1 MNLIKLAA
9 VLAVVTLFG
18 CASTVSDRD
27 RDLSGYYEQTGN
39 GQRQQYDQNRY
50 SSPLTNI
57 PYGEQPSH
65 YPPYYVSPE

>member
-1 MNLIKLAA
+1 MNLIKLVA

-27 RDLSGYYEQTGN
+27 RDLSGNYGQPDN

-50 SSPLTNI
+50 SSPFTNI
-57 PYGEQPSH
+57 PYGEQSSH
-65 YPPYYVSPE
+65 YPPYYVSPN